1 MREDVENSVPVG
13 SFHFAGP
20 LFSLSC
26 CSLTVFFVHWILYRD
41 GMGEIALDDHNF
53 S

>member
-1 MREDVENSVPVG
+1 MREDVGNSVPVG

-26 CSLTVFFVHWILYRD
+26 CSLTVISFLCSLDFVQGWNGGNSTR
-41 GMGEIALDDHNF
+41 
-53 S
+53 